1 LLKSKYG
8 YFPIPEILI
17 GYASSSVIC
26 KIAVEIRTIASV
38 GVHYILIIAFYLG
51 SICPWLGTNLKFV
64 DSKLYVTVSFL
75 VFSITNWY

>member
-51 SICPWLGTNLKFV
+51 SICP
-64 DSKLYVTVSFL
+64 
-75 VFSITNWY
+75 